1 MISALRDI
9 PNLMNNKTQTP
20 NALVWLALSTVL
32 ILLDQWTKHMATTN
46 LVMGESVSFIDGFWS
61 WTLAHNTGA
70 AFSFLAN
77 SGEWAHW
84 FFVAMKIAVSLVLA
98 VLLFRMPRSRWKDA
112 LPYALII
119 AGALGNLVDRF
130 RFGFVVDFI
139 EWYYKDYH
147 WPVFNI
153 ADSCI
158 VAGAAL
164 LIMFSFGKRDEVK

>member
-1 MISALRDI
+1 MNSKPKTPTALI
-9 PNLMNNKTQTP
+9 
-20 NALVWLALSTVL
+20 WLALSVAL
-32 ILLDQWTKHMATTN
+32 ILSDQWTKNIATAN
-46 LVMGESVSFIDGFWS
+46 LQLGESVSFVAGFWN

-77 SGEWAHW
+77 SGDWAHW
-84 FFVAMKIAVSLVLA
+84 FFVVMKIAVSLVLTI
-98 VLLFRMPRSRWKDA
+98 LLFRMPRNRWKDA

-130 RFGFVVDFI
+130 RFGYVVDFI

-158 VAGAAL
+158 VVGAAL
-164 LIMFSFGKRDEVK
+164 LILFSFGKRDEVK

>member
-1 MISALRDI
+1 
-9 PNLMNNKTQTP
+9 MNINQKSSS
-20 NALVWLALSTVL
+20 ALVWLMLSILL
-32 ILLDQWTKHMATTN
+32 IALDQWTKQLAATN
-46 LVMGESVSFIDGFWS
+46 LQMGQPIPFISGFWD

-84 FFVAMKIAVSLVLA
+84 FFVVMKIAVSLVLI
-98 VLLFRMPRSRWKDA
+98 VLLGKMPRNNWRDA

-119 AGALGNLVDRF
+119 AGALGNLIDRF
-130 RFGFVVDFI
+130 RYGYVVDFI
-139 EWYYKDYH
+139 EWYYRDFS

-158 VAGAAL
+158 VAGAL
-164 LIMFSFGKRDEVK
+164 VLILFSFRKKEDVK